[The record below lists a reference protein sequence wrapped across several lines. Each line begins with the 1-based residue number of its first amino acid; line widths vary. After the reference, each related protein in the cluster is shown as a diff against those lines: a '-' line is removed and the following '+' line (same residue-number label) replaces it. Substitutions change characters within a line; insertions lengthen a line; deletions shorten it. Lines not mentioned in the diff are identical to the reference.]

1 MEPLASAFK
10 SIGSRFINRPFKIS
24 QVTRGITSQEIF
36 TREDKY
42 GAHNYHPLPVA
53 LCRGEGVF
61 MWDVEGKRYYDFL
74 SAYSAV
80 NQGHCHPRIYKAMI
94 DQGKK
99 LTLTSRAFYSDAL
112 GEFEEFITKLFGYDK
127 WLPMN
132 TGVEGG
138 ETACKLARKWAYKVK
153 KIPDNSAKIL
163 FAENNFWGRTLSA
176 VSSSTDPTCSSGFG
190 PFMPGFEI
198 VPYDDLISLEK
209 KLKDPQVCAFMV
221 EPIQGEAGVVVPKDG
236 YLKKVRELC
245 TKYNVLWIADEVQT
259 GLGRTGKRLAVDH
272 ENVKPDILILGKAL
286 SGGFYPVSGVLAND
300 PVMLC
305 IKPGEHGS
313 TYGGNPLGCRIAMEA
328 MKVLEEEKLADNAQ
342 KLGVILREELNKL
355 PKDIVTLSLRSS
367 IVPASRN
374 AKQVNRLIST
384 RQQEIIK
391 RDEQYGGHH
400 FKPLPVVLV
409 KGEGALLWD
418 IDNKK
423 YYDFLAGF
431 ATCNQGHCHP
441 RLVKVMRDQCGK
453 LHHVSRAFFT
463 DLHGEL
469 GEYLTRLFQFDRFT
483 PMNTGV
489 EAGDLSVKLARR
501 WGYRNKKI
509 PSNKATVLFAKNNFW
524 GRSIAAA
531 SASTEPMCFTD
542 FGPFVPNFEKIP
554 YDDLGALEEALKNNP
569 HVCAFMME
577 PIQGEAGVK
586 IPQDGYLKGVRD
598 LCTKYNVLWIADEVQ
613 TGLGRT
619 GYRVAVDHEKQKP
632 DILVLG
638 KALSGGMYPVS
649 GVLSSHEII
658 MNLDTGSHGS
668 TFGGSPLAC
677 AVALEAIKILEE
689 EKLADNA
696 ARLGKIVKEELE
708 KIPKDIASEFRGRG
722 LLSGLQINKDF
733 ASGWDI
739 CLRLRDKGLLT
750 RPAHGQF
757 LRISPPLVIKED
769 QLREG
774 LDIIKTTLLNY

>member
-1 MEPLASAFK
+1 MKPIVAAFQSGLRYGNNLK
-10 SIGSRFINRPFKIS
+10 IVQLNFKRS
-24 QVTRGITSQEIF
+24 ITSQQVF
-36 TREDKY
+36 DREDKY

-61 MWDVEGKRYYDFL
+61 MWDMEGKRYYDFL

-80 NQGHCHPRIYKAMI
+80 NQGHCHPRIYKAM
-94 DQGKK
+94 
-99 LTLTSRAFYSDAL
+99 
-112 GEFEEFITKLFGYDK
+112 
-127 WLPMN
+127 
-132 TGVEGG
+132 VEQ
-138 ETACKLARKWAYKVK
+138 ACKLARKWAYKVK
-153 KIPDNSAKIL
+153 KIPDNSAKII

-176 VSSSTDPTCSSGFG
+176 VSSSTDPTCYSGFG
-190 PFMPGFEI
+190 PFMSGFEI

-209 KLKDPQVCAFMV
+209 KLKDPHVCAFMV

-236 YLKKVRELC
+236 YLKSVRELC

-286 SGGFYPVSGVLAND
+286 SGGVYPVAGVLAND
-300 PVMLC
+300 PVMLS
-305 IKPGEHGS
+305 IQPGEHGS
-313 TYGGNPLGCRIAMEA
+313 TYGGNPLGCRIALEA
-328 MKVLEEEKLADNAQ
+328 VKVLEEEKLAENAQ

-355 PKDIVTLSLRSS
+355 PKDIVTLVRGKGLLNAIVIDKKFDAMDICLKFKEHGLLAKPTHGHIIRLAPPLVITERQIHECCEIMSKSLKRCIISG
-367 IVPASRN
+367 SRD
-374 AKQVNRLIST
+374 AKQVNRFIST
-384 RQQEIIK
+384 AQQEIIK
-391 RDEQYGGHH
+391 RDEQFAGPH
-400 FKPLPVVLV
+400 FKPLPVVLA
-409 KGEGALLWD
+409 KGEGAFLWD
-418 IDNKK
+418 IDNKR

-431 ATCNQGHCHP
+431 STCNQGHCHP

-463 DLHGEL
+463 ELHGEL
-469 GEYLTRLFQFDRFT
+469 GEYLTRLFGFDKFI

-489 EAGDLSVKLARR
+489 EAGDLSIKLARR
-501 WGYRNKKI
+501 WGYRVKKI
-509 PSNKATVLFAKNNFW
+509 PKDKATVLFAKNNFW

-531 SASTEPMCFTD
+531 SASTEPLCFTD

-554 YDDLGALEEALKNNP
+554 YDDLTALEEALKSNP
-569 HVCAFMME
+569 NVCAFMME

-586 IPQDGYLKGVRD
+586 IPKDGYLKGVRD

-619 GYRVAVDHEKQKP
+619 GHRLAVDYENQKP

-638 KALSGGMYPVS
+638 G
-649 GVLSSHEII
+649 
-658 MNLDTGSHGS
+658 
-668 TFGGSPLAC
+668 PLAC
-677 AVALEAIKILEE
+677 AVALEAVKILEE
-689 EKLADNA
+689 EKLAENA

-722 LLSGLQINKDF
+722 LLCGIHINNEF
-733 ASGWDI
+733 ANGWDV
-739 CLRLRDKGLLT
+739 CLRLRDNGVLS

-774 LDIIKTTLLNY
+774 LEIIKNTLLNY